1 MQILR
6 LPPYPLTISY
16 DVPLPNT
23 DYILVINESTR
34 NVNDITVTIES
45 TSLSKLEYTLPDQFN
60 SYDES
65 YYLAIYEAVYTTGSE
80 TPEEGDIV
88 VEDNLEIMRPYVNP
102 TTLAR
107 TNGSGTATEIN
118 DYIKYEGLARAIIDS
133 IVPGGFYYER
143 SWYEVNGNGTD
154 YLAIWDR
161 VYKIL
166 KAYENN
172 ELVWD
177 TTQDPAALFEWNYLL
192 TKDKTAIIKEWNQQ
206 MTDSYVRA
214 VGTPKGV
221 PLGESDSIYLYDT
234 EDSPVTLAV
243 APGVTFPVTF
253 NYLFSLETGYKVVP
267 YDIQDAIT
275 MLIDDIKCGKM
286 EYHKRYILDYSTDQ
300 YKIKIDKSA
309 LDGTGNILVDR
320 ILEKYIT
327 NFGTPGVL

>member
-23 DYILVINESTR
+23 EYILVINESTR

-80 TPEEGDIV
+80 IPEEGDIV

-161 VYKIL
+161 VYKIV

>member
-23 DYILVINESTR
+23 DYILVINESAR
-34 NVNDITVTIES
+34 NVNDVTVTIES
-45 TSLSKLEYTLPDQFN
+45 TSLSKLEYTLPNQFN

-166 KAYENN
+166 KGYENN

-177 TTQDPAALFEWNYLL
+177 STQDPAALFEWNYLL

-243 APGVTFPVTF
+243 AAGVTFPVTF

>member
-23 DYILVINESTR
+23 NYILVINESAR
-34 NVNDITVTIES
+34 NVNDVTQNVVS
-45 TSLSKLEYTLPDQFN
+45 TSGSKIEYTLPDQFN

-65 YYLAIYEAVYTTGSE
+65 YYLAIYERINGL
-80 TPEEGDIV
+80 PGDIV
-88 VEDNLEIMRPYVNP
+88 VEDNLEIMRPYVDP

-107 TNGSGTATEIN
+107 NNGAVTATEITQ
-118 DYIKYEGLARAIIDS
+118 YTQWEALARAIIDS

-143 SWYEVNGNGTD
+143 SWYETNGNGTD
-154 YLAIWDR
+154 YLGVWDR
-161 VYKIL
+161 VYKIA

-177 TTQDPAALFEWNYLL
+177 STEDPAALFEWNYLL

-206 MTDSYVRA
+206 MTDSYIRQ

-221 PLGESDSIYLYDT
+221 PLGESDSVYLYDT

-243 APGVTFPVTF
+243 IPGVTFPITF

-267 YDIQDAIT
+267 YDIKDAIT
-275 MLIDDIKCGKM
+275 MLIDDIKCGRM

-309 LDGTGNILVDR
+309 LSGTGNILVDR

>member
-23 DYILVINESTR
+23 DYILVINESAR
-34 NVNDITVTIES
+34 NVNDVTENIVSTVG
-45 TSLSKLEYTLPDQFN
+45 SKLEYTLPDQFN

-65 YYLAIYEAVYTTGSE
+65 YYLAIYEDVDGL
-80 TPEEGDIV
+80 PGDIV
-88 VEDNLEIMRPYVNP
+88 VEDNLEIMRPYVDP

-107 TNGSGTATEIN
+107 NNGALTATEITQ
-118 DYIKYEGLARAIIDS
+118 YTQWEGLARAIIDS

-143 SWYEVNGNGTD
+143 SWYETNGNGTD
-154 YLAIWDR
+154 YLGVWDR
-161 VYKIL
+161 VYKIA

-177 TTQDPAALFEWNYLL
+177 STEDPAALFEWNYLL

-206 MTDSYVRA
+206 MTDSYIRQ

-221 PLGESDSIYLYDT
+221 PLGESDSVYLYDT

-243 APGVTFPVTF
+243 IPGVTFPVTF

-267 YDIQDAIT
+267 YDIKDAIT
-275 MLIDDIKCGKM
+275 MLIDDIKCGRM

-309 LDGTGNILVDR
+309 LSGTGNILVDR

>member
-16 DVPLPNT
+16 DVPLANT
-23 DYILVINESTR
+23 EYLLLIQDSSR
-34 NVNDITVTIES
+34 NVIEVEESIIS
-45 TSLSKLEYTLPDQFN
+45 TSGSQLEYTLPSLFS

-65 YYLAIYEAVYTTGSE
+65 YYLAIYEVEDGEQAE
-80 TPEEGDIV
+80 IV
-88 VEDNLEIMRPYVNP
+88 VEDNLEVMRPYVNP
-102 TTLAR
+102 VTLA
-107 TNGSGTATEIN
+107 TKYGSGTATEIN
-118 DYIKYEGLARAIIDS
+118 EFIQHEGLARAIIDS

-143 SWYEVNGNGTD
+143 SWYETNGNGTD
-154 YLAIWDR
+154 YMPIWDR
-161 VYKIL
+161 VYKIV

-177 TTQDPAALFEWNYLL
+177 SLQNPQALFQWSYLL
-192 TKDKTAIIKEWNQQ
+192 TKDKTSIIKEWNQQ
-206 MTDSYVRA
+206 MTDSYIRS

-221 PLGESDSIYLYDT
+221 ALGESDSIYLYDT

-267 YDIQDAIT
+267 YDIQDAAN

>member
-107 TNGSGTATEIN
+107 INGSGTATEIN

-177 TTQDPAALFEWNYLL
+177 STQNPAALFEWSYLL

-243 APGVTFPVTF
+243 VAGVTFPVTF

>member
-6 LPPYPLTISY
+6 LPPYPLSITY
-16 DVPLPNT
+16 DVPDANA
-23 DYILVINESTR
+23 DYILLIQDSSR
-34 NVNDITVTIES
+34 NVVEVEEN
-45 TSLSKLEYTLPDQFN
+45 LSSNSNAQISYVLPELFN

-65 YYLAIYEAVYTTGSE
+65 YYLAIYNDVAGEQAE
-80 TPEEGDIV
+80 IV
-88 VEDNLEIMRPYVNP
+88 VEDNLEVMRPYANP
-102 TTLAR
+102 TKLAQ
-107 TNGSGTATEIN
+107 TYGTGTATEISQ
-118 DYIKYEGLARAIIDS
+118 YTQWEGLARAIIDS

-143 SWYEVNGNGTD
+143 SWYETNGNGTD
-154 YLAIWDR
+154 YLPIWDR

-177 TTQDPAALFEWNYLL
+177 YNTTPQAQGDGQWNYLL
-192 TKDKTAIIKEWNQQ
+192 SKDKTAILKEWTQQ
-206 MTDSYVRA
+206 MTDSYIRQI
-214 VGTPKGV
+214 GTPKGV

-234 EDSPVTLAV
+234 EDSPVTMAV

-267 YDIQDAIT
+267 YDIYDAT
-275 MLIDDIKCGKM
+275 LMLIEDIKCGRM
-286 EYHKRYILDYSTDQ
+286 EYHKRYITNYSTDQ
-300 YKIKIDKSA
+300 YKIQIDKSA
-309 LDGTGNILVDR
+309 LDGTGNILVDK

>member
-1 MQILR
+1 
-6 LPPYPLTISY
+6 
-16 DVPLPNT
+16 LPNT
-23 DYILVINESTR
+23 DYILVINESSR
-34 NVNDITVTIES
+34 NVNDVTESIVS
-45 TSLSKLEYTLPDQFN
+45 TSGSKLEYTLPDQFN

-65 YYLAIYEAVYTTGSE
+65 YYLAIYEDVEGL
-80 TPEEGDIV
+80 PGDIV
-88 VEDNLEIMRPYVNP
+88 VEDNLEIARPYVNP

-107 TNGSGTATEIN
+107 TYGSGTATEIN

-161 VYKIL
+161 VYKIV

-206 MTDSYVRA
+206 MTDSYIRA

-234 EDSPVTLAV
+234 EDSTVTLAV

>member
-23 DYILVINESTR
+23 DYILVINESAR
-34 NVNDITVTIES
+34 NVNDVTENIVSTVG
-45 TSLSKLEYTLPDQFN
+45 SKLEYTLPDQFN

-65 YYLAIYEAVYTTGSE
+65 YYLAIYEDVDGL
-80 TPEEGDIV
+80 PGDIV
-88 VEDNLEIMRPYVNP
+88 VEDNLEIMRPYVDP

-107 TNGSGTATEIN
+107 NNGALTATEITQ
-118 DYIKYEGLARAIIDS
+118 YTQWEGLARAIIDS

-143 SWYEVNGNGTD
+143 SWYETNGNGTD
-154 YLAIWDR
+154 YLGVWDR
-161 VYKIL
+161 VYKIA

-177 TTQDPAALFEWNYLL
+177 STEDPAALFEWNYLL

-206 MTDSYVRA
+206 MTDSYIRQ

-221 PLGESDSIYLYDT
+221 PLGESDSVYLYDT

-243 APGVTFPVTF
+243 IPGVTFPITF

-267 YDIQDAIT
+267 YDIKDAIT
-275 MLIDDIKCGKM
+275 MLIDDIKCGRM

-309 LDGTGNILVDR
+309 LSGTGNILVDR

>member
-23 DYILVINESTR
+23 NYILVINESAR
-34 NVNDITVTIES
+34 NVNDVTQNVVS
-45 TSLSKLEYTLPDQFN
+45 TSGSKIEYTLPDQFN

-65 YYLAIYEAVYTTGSE
+65 YYLAIYERINGL
-80 TPEEGDIV
+80 PGDIV
-88 VEDNLEIMRPYVNP
+88 VEDNLEIMRPYVDP
-102 TTLAR
+102 TILAR
-107 TNGSGTATEIN
+107 NNGAVTATEITQ
-118 DYIKYEGLARAIIDS
+118 YTQWEGLARAIIDS

-143 SWYEVNGNGTD
+143 SWYETNGNGTD
-154 YLAIWDR
+154 YLGVWDR
-161 VYKIL
+161 VYKIA

-177 TTQDPAALFEWNYLL
+177 STEDPAALFEWNYLL

-206 MTDSYVRA
+206 MTDSYIRQ

-221 PLGESDSIYLYDT
+221 PLGESDSVYLYDT

-243 APGVTFPVTF
+243 IPGVTFPVTF

-267 YDIQDAIT
+267 YDIKDAIT
-275 MLIDDIKCGKM
+275 MLIDDIKCGRM

-309 LDGTGNILVDR
+309 LSGTGNILVDR